1 MATTTTTPRYSVLND
16 GVAFQTFARKDA
28 AIKCAV
34 EAVATSGRTGLIE
47 VQTPAGKTVWNEW
60 VEAPEAKGAKAKG
73 VGVCER
79 CGKELVSEGSVAAG
93 VGPVCA
99 AGGRGGASRGRA
111 AKGILKA
118 LGGSAIEFNIRKVGE
133 QDYILS
139 VLVDGIEV
147 VSISGTSTRDCYGT
161 ALSTVR
167 SAA

>member
-1 MATTTTTPRYSVLND
+1 MATTTTPARYSVIAN
-16 GVAFQTFARKDA
+16 GATVRQFARKDA
-28 AIKCAV
+28 AVKSILDAI
-34 EAVATSGRTGLIE
+34 EGGATGTFQVLS
-47 VQTPAGKTVWNEW
+47 PAGREVFGRQAMPK
-60 VEAPEAKGAKAKG
+60 AKGAKAKG

-118 LGGSAIEFNIRKVGE
+118 TGGEAIEFNIRKVGE

-147 VSISGTSTRDCYGT
+147 VSISGISTRDCYGT